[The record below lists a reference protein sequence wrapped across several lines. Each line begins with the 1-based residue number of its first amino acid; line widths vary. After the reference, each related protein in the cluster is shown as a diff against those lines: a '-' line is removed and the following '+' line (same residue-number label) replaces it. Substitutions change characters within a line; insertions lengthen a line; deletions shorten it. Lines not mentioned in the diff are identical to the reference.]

1 MTRLWEHLPRR
12 ALGLRLRIEHTGGP
26 KVEPGV
32 YEGVVVHVDRFESGI
47 LDSMELRLDD
57 GREIHVPGATRGE
70 VVTVIAARAA

>member
-1 MTRLWEHLPRR
+1 MRRLWEHLPRR

-26 KVEPGV
+26 TVDPGV
-32 YEGVVVHVDRFESGI
+32 YEGVVIRVDRHRSGEI
-47 LDSMELRLDD
+47 DSLELRLDD